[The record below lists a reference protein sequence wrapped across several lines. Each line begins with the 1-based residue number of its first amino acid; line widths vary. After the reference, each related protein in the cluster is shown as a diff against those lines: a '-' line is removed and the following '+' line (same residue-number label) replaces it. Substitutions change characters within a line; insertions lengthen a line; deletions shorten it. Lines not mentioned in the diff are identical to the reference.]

1 MVKTTRL
8 PASFGLEVQL
18 DSTHAQTAGDAA
30 ELRVLMAKYGLL
42 VFRGRSLTGA
52 QQKNI
57 AACFGRVSCDGAG
70 QPMEMYVSNR
80 RQSSAP
86 AGELIFHYDY
96 AYDPEPVT
104 FISLYGEEIAEGG
117 TPTLFASSARPL
129 DRLPP
134 DLRRRIDGLT
144 ALQACFMDRAAP
156 AAVRA
161 AMNGDRVP
169 RGRPGWGPKD
179 WRNVQQL
186 VWRNQAGEPSL
197 YACLQHTVRIME
209 LPIAESDA
217 LLEELFAYLYAP
229 ENIYT
234 HDWREGDLVVWDN
247 ITVQHCRP
255 APNDRAR
262 TLRRYEVS
270 DIDLTE
276 QYLAVGRANNF
287 L

>member
-1 MVKTTRL
+1 MVKATRL
-8 PASFGLEVQL
+8 PASFGAEVHP
-18 DSTHAQTAGDAA
+18 DSGQGVDADAA
-30 ELRVLMAKYGLL
+30 ELRALMVEHGLL
-42 VFRGRSLTGA
+42 VFRGQPLAGA
-52 QQKNI
+52 QQKDV
-57 AACFGRVSCDGAG
+57 AACFGRVSCDSAG
-70 QPMEMYVSNR
+70 QPMEMHVSNR

-86 AGELIFHYDY
+86 NGELIFHYDY
-96 AYDPEPVT
+96 AYDPEPIT
-104 FISLYGEEIAEGG
+104 FISLYGEDIEQGC

-134 DLRRRIDGLT
+134 TLRSRIDGLT
-144 ALQACFMDRAAP
+144 ALQACFMDRTAP
-156 AAVRA
+156 ASERA
-161 AMNGDRVP
+161 ALDGERTA
-169 RGRPGWGPKD
+169 RGQPGWGPGD

-186 VWRNQAGEPSL
+186 VWRNGTGTESL

-234 HDWREGDLVVWDN
+234 HHWRAGDLVVWDN

-255 APNDRAR
+255 SPNDKAR